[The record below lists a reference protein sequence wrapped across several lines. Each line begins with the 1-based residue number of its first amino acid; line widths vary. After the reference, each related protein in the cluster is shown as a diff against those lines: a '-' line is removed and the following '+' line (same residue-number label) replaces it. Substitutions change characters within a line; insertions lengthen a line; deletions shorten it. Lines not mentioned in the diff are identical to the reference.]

1 MATSNKPLIIG
12 IACAVVVLG
21 VVIGIVVANSGKTDE
36 KKESST
42 SQETKKN
49 DDVKTVVVVSADDL
63 KNVDETIAYGDFD
76 AMKALSKAIQ
86 NGEKTGKVVKIDGII
101 SHPGM
106 SYSIAEQSADGT
118 TKIGTI
124 FTIEDGTDADYPAD
138 GAHVI
143 LTGIVRADDSG
154 VIFTIKTLKNFVE
167 VQE

>member
-21 VVIGIVVANSGKTDE
+21 VVIGIVAANSGKTDE
-36 KKESST
+36 KKDNST

-49 DDVKTVVVVSADDL
+49 DDKTVVAVSADDL
-63 KNVDETIAYGDFD
+63 KNVDETITYGDFD

-86 NGEKTGKVVKIDGII
+86 NGEKTGKVVKIDGVI